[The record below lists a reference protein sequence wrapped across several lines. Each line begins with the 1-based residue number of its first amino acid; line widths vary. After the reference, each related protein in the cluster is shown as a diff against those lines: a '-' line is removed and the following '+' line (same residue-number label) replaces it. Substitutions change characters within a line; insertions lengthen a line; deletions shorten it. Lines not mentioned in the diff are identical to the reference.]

1 MATCSATV
9 IYNNLYLRFLCDTG
23 FWPGDLSETDHQ
35 EDLGVGVRIILK
47 KDLQEVK
54 WADVHRINM
63 AYDRDGWR
71 ALLIAVI
78 NPWVPQKG
86 GNFLKS

>member
-1 MATCSATV
+1 
-9 IYNNLYLRFLCDTG
+9 
-23 FWPGDLSETDHQ
+23 
-35 EDLGVGVRIILK
+35 VGVRIILK